1 MVEISNSNLTS
12 MFGINPIPKVAYF
25 SCTKAIGGEFLG
37 GKIAKGTIWGRI
49 ICGNDCP
56 SLRSWIR
63 VGGGSFWVV
72 CLEIAFPVQVL

>member
-1 MVEISNSNLTS
+1 MVEISNSNLAS
-12 MFGINPIPKVAYF
+12 VFGVNLIPKVDYF
-25 SCTKAIGGEFLG
+25 SCTKAIGDEFFG

-63 VGGGSFWVV
+63 GGGGLLLGEFV
-72 CLEIAFPVQVL
+72 